1 MIEENEKIYKV
12 YKHTLPKV
20 VSGKNNDKVYI
31 GITLQ
36 KVEYRWRNGDGY
48 KLQTYFY
55 NAIQKYGW
63 NNFLHEVLF
72 DSLSKEEA
80 EQKEKELISFYNSTN
95 PEFGY
100 NIQSGG
106 YSSECK
112 YLEKSVIC
120 IETKIIY
127 KSATDASRK
136 LSISNATISSCCRG
150 ENKEAGGLH
159 WMFADEYDD
168 DKALLWL
175 ENAKSKKCT
184 EVYCIDTGKT
194 YSSIR
199 DASLDTGI
207 GANIISS
214 CCSGELTHAGNLMWL
229 YLDDVTEENIN
240 YMINQ
245 MKKRDNEK
253 LSRRVIC
260 LETKEVYKSPNDAQD
275 KTGINRNHIRECCQG
290 NGATAQGYHWM
301 YLSDYTEESAKKVL
315 NRPKN
320 IKAKKVR
327 CVNTG
332 IIYDSVRTAALD
344 NGTNHT
350 SISQCCKGKG
360 TYAGKLPDGTKLRWE
375 YVSY

>member
-12 YKHTLPKV
+12 YKHTLPKAI
-20 VSGKNNDKVYI
+20 SEKKNDKVYI

-63 NNFLHEVLF
+63 DNFTHEILF
-72 DSLSKEEA
+72 DGLSREEA

-95 PEFGY
+95 HKFGY

-106 YSSECK
+106 YSSECE
-112 YLEKSVIC
+112 YLEKPVIC
-120 IETKIIY
+120 IETKIVY

-136 LSISNATISSCCRG
+136 LDISNATISSCCRG
-150 ENKEAGGLH
+150 ENKEAGGFH
-159 WMFADEYDD
+159 WMFANEYDD
-168 DKALLWL
+168 NKVSLWL

-199 DASLDTGI
+199 DASLDTGV
-207 GANIISS
+207 GANIISN
-214 CCSGELTHAGNLMWL
+214 CCSGELSHAGNLMWL

-240 YMINQ
+240 RMINQ
-245 MKKRDNEK
+245 KKTREDKK

-260 LETKEVYKSPNDAQD
+260 LETKEIYKSPNDAQD
-275 KTGINRNHIRECCQG
+275 KTGISRTHIKECCKG
-290 NGATAQGYHWM
+290 NGVSAKGYHWM
-301 YLSDYTEESAKKVL
+301 YLSDYTEESAAKVL
-315 NRPKN
+315 NKPKN
-320 IKAKKVR
+320 IRAKSVR
-327 CVNTG
+327 CLNTG
-332 IIYDSVRTAALD
+332 IIYKSVRMAALD
-344 NGTNHT
+344 NGTDHT
-350 SISQCCKGKG
+350 SISKCCKGIKE
-360 TYAGKLPDGTKLRWE
+360 YAGKLSDGTKLHWE
-375 YVSY
+375 YVN

>member
-1 MIEENEKIYKV
+1 MSISKKD
-12 YKHTLPKV
+12 
-20 VSGKNNDKVYI
+20 NDKVYI

-36 KVEYRWRNGDGY
+36 KVEYRWRNGEGY

-63 NNFLHEVLF
+63 DNFMHEVLF
-72 DSLSKEEA
+72 DNLSKEEA
-80 EQKEKELISFYNSTN
+80 EQKEIELISYYNSKN
-95 PEFGY
+95 PKFGY

-106 YSSECK
+106 YSSDAE
-112 YLEKSVIC
+112 YLEKPVIC

-127 KSATDASRK
+127 KSATDANRK
-136 LSISNATISSCCRG
+136 LGISNATISSCCRG
-150 ENKEAGGLH
+150 ENKEAGGFH

-168 DKALLWL
+168 NRALEWL
-175 ENAKSKKCT
+175 ENAKSKKCK

-199 DASLDTGI
+199 DASLYTGI
-207 GANIISS
+207 GTNVIGS

-245 MKKRDNEK
+245 KKKREDKK

-290 NGATAQGYHWM
+290 NGTTAQGYHWM
-301 YLSDYTEESAKKVL
+301 YLSDYTEESAKSVL

-327 CVNTG
+327 CLNTG
-332 IIYDSVRTAALD
+332 TVYDSVRTAALD

-350 SISQCCKGKG
+350 SISQCCKGKAA
-360 TYAGKLPDGTKLRWE
+360 YAGKLPDGTKLHWE
-375 YVSY
+375 YVS